1 MIDFNDKNL
10 KLKKELSKMLP
21 YDIANTM
28 QDLEMIY
35 QYKIMKTLPKSKMC
49 KVFTLLENNLQ
60 EEYFISLSKKD
71 KMFLLN
77 NLEIDDLK
85 EFISKFDIKKQEE
98 LLNFLTHSKYLDTK
112 KLLIYDKEEAASIMT
127 LSYVKIDINMSIKEA
142 TKHVFTNVNETDF
155 IDILY
160 VFDQKKLV
168 GVIKL
173 KDLIVARKTEV
184 LQDLI
189 IDNYHYVSYDETIEQ
204 AIKKIKSYD
213 LQAIPVLDYENNMLG
228 IITAD
233 DVLDELVQRREEE
246 YKNLARLK
254 YSNIDDRPFKRTLS
268 RLPWLVLAMVV
279 NLLIA
284 RFNTI
289 FETAIEQ
296 IAVLIIFQALV
307 LSMAGNI
314 GTQAMGVTIIKISRG
329 DFEDK
334 KSKNALK
341 HIFKETLIALINST
355 IVALIASFYVFIFLT
370 IFPSKPEQYN
380 NSPILISLIVLI
392 SMLVSMI
399 ISAIAGVIMPIIAYR
414 LKLDPGNITG
424 PILTTINDFFALATY
439 FLTATLFIYLSII
452 KIGG

>member
-21 YDIANTM
+21 YDIAQQM

-35 QYKIMKTLPKSKMC
+35 QYKIMKALPKSKMC
-49 KVFTLLENNLQ
+49 KVFMLLENNLQ

-85 EFISKFDIKKQEE
+85 EFISKFDITKQEE
-98 LLNFLTHSKYLDTK
+98 LLNYLSQTKHLDTK

-127 LSYVKIDINMSIKEA
+127 LGYVKIDKNMSIKDA

-155 IDILY
+155 IDIIY
-160 VFDQKKLV
+160 VLDENKLI

-173 KDLIVARKTEV
+173 KDLIIARQTDN

-189 IDNYHYVSYDETIEQ
+189 IDNYHYVSYDETIEE
-204 AIKKIKSYD
+204 AIEKIKAYD
-213 LQAIPVLDYENNMLG
+213 LSAIPVLDFEKNMLG

-246 YKNLARLK
+246 YKNLAKLK
-254 YSNIDDRPFKRTLS
+254 YSNIDDSPLKRTLT
-268 RLPWLVLAMVV
+268 RLPWLILAMVV

-314 GTQAMGVTIIKISRG
+314 GTQAMGVTIIKISKG
-329 DFEDK
+329 EFEDR
-334 KSKNALK
+334 KSNVALK
-341 HIFKETLIALINST
+341 HVLKEFFIALINSGT
-355 IVALIASFYVFIFLT
+355 VALIAALYVYVFLT

-380 NSPILISLIVLI
+380 NSPILISFVVLI
-392 SMLVSMI
+392 AMFISMI
-399 ISAIAGVIMPIIAYR
+399 VSALAGVIMPIVAYR

-439 FLTATLFIYLSII
+439 FATATMFIYLSVI